1 MNKSYYCES
10 CKKEYQSYMGLWRHN
25 KKYHG
30 ESDVDKHKLFCCKYC
45 HKNLSCKQS
54 KWRHEQKCKLVNNIP
69 LEEQVKKLTEE
80 IKEIKSKPNIITNNN
95 TTNNNTTNI
104 QYIINSPTSG
114 SINHLSFELQK
125 DILDKGLNSLI
136 YFIELVNFN
145 KSVPENHSYCVTAI
159 NDKHASVI
167 DEKTNTVVK
176 TNKFDLFDKVLVA
189 NLDNLEKITNNP
201 KFTSKQR
208 QEYKDKI
215 NYLKTS
221 IFENNNFMKRYQNDI
236 NLISYNNKELIKET
250 WKNLK
255 SIDDEE
261 AEYYGDKPKG
271 FDDLIEKIPE
281 NEKPDFLKKQV
292 KQKSDIDNTNQVNVK
307 PKRKPLLEINSESSE
322 ESESDTEECETPEIK
337 IKGKTYI
344 LEGVN
349 VYVKTKKGTKG
360 ELYGT
365 YSSKTGKVKKVS
377 PKEIEV

>member
-1 MNKSYYCES
+1 MNKSYHCEK
-10 CKKEYQSYMGLWRHN
+10 CKKEYKSYMGLWRHN
-25 KKYHG
+25 KKYHI
-30 ESDVDKHKLFCCKYC
+30 ETIVDEQKLFCCKYC

-54 KWRHEQKCKLVNNIP
+54 KWRHEQKCKQINNIP
-69 LEEQVKKLTEE
+69 LKEQVKKLTEE
-80 IKEIKSKPNIITNNN
+80 IKEIKSKPNSITNNN

-104 QYIINSPTSG
+104 QYIINSPTSS

-136 YFIELVNFN
+136 CLIELVNFN

-167 DEKTNTVVK
+167 DEKTNTIVK

-201 KFTSKQR
+201 KFTGKQR
-208 QEYKDKI
+208 QEYNNKI

-255 SIDDEE
+255 PIDEDEE

-271 FDDLIEKIPE
+271 FNDLIEKIPE
-281 NEKPDFLKKQV
+281 NEKPDFLKKT
-292 KQKSDIDNTNQVNVK
+292 S
-307 PKRKPLLEINSESSE
+307 
-322 ESESDTEECETPEIK
+322 
-337 IKGKTYI
+337 
-344 LEGVN
+344 
-349 VYVKTKKGTKG
+349 
-360 ELYGT
+360 
-365 YSSKTGKVKKVS
+365 
-377 PKEIEV
+377 